1 MALTREKKQKIIEEL
16 EEKLRRQKSFIF
28 IDFTGLKV
36 KDFSDLR
43 KKIKNEK
50 GEVKV
55 AKKTLLDLALKK
67 SGFEINVKDLRG
79 EIAVVFSFLD
89 DVSLLKT
96 LFQFSQNNPNLK
108 ILAGFFEKRFLGGEE
123 IVNLAKLPGKREL
136 LGKLVTII
144 SSPLANF
151 IYSLKFNLK
160 GLVNILSTRAKS

>member
-1 MALTREKKQKIIEEL
+1 MALTREQKQKIIEEL
-16 EEKLRRQKSFIF
+16 EEKLGRQKSLIF

-79 EIAVVFSFLD
+79 EIAVVFSFSD
-89 DVSLLKT
+89 DISLLKT
-96 LFQFSQNNPNLK
+96 LFQLSQNNPNLK

-123 IVNLAKLPGKREL
+123 IINLAKLPGKREL
-136 LGKLVTII
+136 FGKLVTII